1 MKKTLKGGDTM
12 KKLMAIALSMVMFLA
27 CIPVVSA
34 TSYTD
39 VITVQYYIQRFG
51 THMDEDDSVG
61 SRDAVHFTPLLYKGT
76 LTDIMRKTDHS
87 VVYKKGVVSSS
98 DVTAEA
104 VDVPGDAE
112 MIAKVLELYENN
124 GYILSSN
131 GKVVD
136 WSKFSTDNY
145 EIRWYVLKFEQGLPS
160 CWHIDGVIVEKTTQK
175 PIEIPTPDDPTYVP
189 PEELPKEE
197 EGEDETIDPFVSDFA
212 YIYGYN
218 DTTMAP
224 ENNLLRSEVSA
235 MVHRLAKQNDRL
247 DGFSYNAA
255 NDPIFPDTKD
265 EWFRSGIEFINSKGG
280 FTVQP
285 GENVNPYVA
294 VTRGE
299 AFRIV
304 CLGLGFTAKSDLTNE
319 QYADILYNEGYVL
332 GDDNGDLL
340 VDKQLTRA
348 EFCTIYNRI
357 IGRDEA
363 KLETADGEAV
373 TAETYGFTDLD
384 SSKWYYNIMLRAT
397 SAYDENGYV
406 DLSLRDRRNNLDDYE

>member
-1 MKKTLKGGDTM
+1 MKLKGGDTM
-12 KKLMAIALSMVMFLA
+12 KKLIAIALSVVLLLA

-34 TSYTD
+34 ASYTEIIG
-39 VITVQYYIQRFG
+39 VKFYIQRFG
-51 THMDEDDSVG
+51 LHMDEDGNVG
-61 SRDAVHFTPLLYKGT
+61 QHSTAHFTPLLHESL
-76 LTDIMRKTDHS
+76 LTDIMRKTDYT
-87 VVYKKGVVSSS
+87 VVYKEGSVSSA
-98 DVTAEA
+98 DVTAE
-104 VDVPGDAE
+104 VTDVPADE
-112 MIAKVLELYENN
+112 SILAKVYELYGDN

-136 WSKFSTDNY
+136 WSRFTTDKY
-145 EIRWYVLKFEQGLPS
+145 EIRWYVLKFVDSDSPK
-160 CWHIDGVIVEKTTQK
+160 CWHVDGVIVEKTTQK
-175 PIEIPTPDDPTYVP
+175 PIEIPTPDDPNYVP
-189 PEELPKEE
+189 PEDLPKEE
-197 EGEDETIDPFVSDFA
+197 DNEDEEINVFTSNFA
-212 YIYGYN
+212 YIYGYS
-218 DTTMAP
+218 DSSMAP

-247 DGFSYNAA
+247 GGFSYNAA

-304 CLGLGFTAKSDLTNE
+304 CLGLGLTEKSNLTKE